1 MSDNLSKKIVR
12 DTFEKSFDKEQF
24 TLFIKNLL
32 NHIDDTSEGATF
44 VYRGQLIPEVYRD
57 SISGLERI
65 GKYTDPEG
73 KKIELLIVNLK
84 KENSLDRARTLQRN
98 FVAWYL
104 DGSRGGILKDAAL
117 VAFVSPDLNSW
128 RFSLVKMDYKIQEA
142 KVKKDLTPA
151 KRYSF
156 LVGSQEKSHTAQS
169 RLVPII
175 EDDVNDPS
183 LKQLEEAF
191 NIEKVTKEFFEKY
204 RELFIGLK
212 ESLDEIVSKNKK
224 IKDDFDKNNIDTT
237 SFAKKLLGQI
247 VFLYFLQ
254 KKGWF
259 GVERDSD
266 WGTGPKDFLRELFN
280 KKKVKY
286 KNFFNEVLEPLF
298 YEALAKKRDKDFYN
312 HLNCKIPFLNG
323 GLFDPINDYDWVYT
337 DINIDNDLFSNEF
350 KTKEGDIGTG
360 ILDVFDRYNFTVR
373 EDEPLEKEVAVD
385 PEMLGKVFEN
395 LLEVK
400 DRKSKGTYYTP
411 REIVHYMCQESLI
424 NYLHSELTELG
435 HDISK
440 EDLSVLVKKG
450 ASFIHNDQSASSG
463 KKRYEEQIPKS
474 IKKLAPLIDLKLTDI
489 KVCDPAVG
497 SGAFLVGMMNEIV
510 SCREVLWSLLN
521 DTRERD
527 TYKFKSGAIQHSLY
541 GVDIDPSAVEVAK
554 LRLWL
559 SLVVEED
566 DIKKIKPLPN
576 LDYKI
581 MQGNS
586 LLEEFKG
593 VKLFDEKLLIRN
605 KTEEHDF
612 IGELKQKEQEL
623 SVKLLA
629 FYQKN
634 PSWMKNRTISRPAE
648 LAEIEM
654 EMDKI
659 KSSLK
664 KNSLTAKELLIKP
677 LQVGLNFLGSIGRE
691 DVWLKLKKLYSV
703 YFKSY
708 DIDKK
713 KRIRNSIEKVIWELI
728 ETTIRD
734 EGKLDTL
741 KEIEVYKNNGIR
753 PFFLWKLYFA
763 DVFQEKGGFDVVIA
777 NPPYVGNKG
786 HKEEFQQIQVGNLGH
801 FYERRMDLF
810 YFFFHLALNIG
821 KHKSVIAFITTNYYL
836 TATGAINLRTDF
848 KERSV
853 IKSIINFNELKIF
866 ESALGQHNMITI
878 LEKARS
884 EQEHANICVTQRT
897 GVATSSILQNTL
909 SMNDDKSHYSHI
921 SQIDLYDG
929 NENYI
934 RLLGA
939 SKFSKDPTQQ
949 ILNTVKKQSINMG
962 IICNVNQGV
971 VSGADR
977 ISNKHLKNY
986 KLKANKGEGIFVL
999 KPEEVKN
1006 KNINIKSE
1014 HVKPWF
1020 KNSDIKKYWV
1030 NNNIKEYLL
1039 YFKDKKIIQPIE
1051 QEILNHFQKY
1061 KDLLISRLSVCK
1073 KNKFQWNIVS
1083 KWIDRGEYYLLFYP
1097 RKQEIFESPKIVVPQ
1112 RSPVN
1117 TFGYSDTS
1125 WYASADVYFI
1135 TQKDDSFNLKY
1146 ILSLVNS
1153 KLYFLWLYNRG
1164 KRKGET
1170 LELYQK
1176 PLSEIPIKKI
1186 SLPEQKPFIEVVDKI
1201 LTITKSD
1208 DYMESLEKQTRV
1220 KDYEK
1225 QIDQMVYKLYGL
1237 TKEEIEIVES
1247 QSK

>member
-32 NHIDDTSEGATF
+32 NHIDDTSDGATF

-57 SISGLERI
+57 SISSLERI

-73 KKIELLIVNLK
+73 KKVEILIVNLK
-84 KENSLDRARTLQRN
+84 KDNSLDRARTLQRN

-117 VAFVSPDLNSW
+117 VAFVSPDLSSW

-175 EDDVNDPS
+175 ADDVNDPT

-204 RELFIGLK
+204 RDLFIRLK
-212 ESLDEIVSKNKK
+212 ESLDEIVNKNQK
-224 IKDDFDKNNIDTT
+224 IKDDFDKNNLDTT

-266 WGTGPKDFLRELFN
+266 WGTGPKNFLRELFD
-280 KKKVKY
+280 KKKVPY
-286 KNFFNEVLEPLF
+286 KNFFNNVLEPLF

-337 DINIDNDLFSNEF
+337 DINIDNELFSNEL

-435 HDISK
+435 HNVSK
-440 EDLSVLVKKG
+440 DDLNVLVKKG

-463 KKRYEEQIPKS
+463 KKKYEERIPKS

-510 SCREVLWSLLN
+510 SCREVLWSLQN

-527 TYKFKSGAIQHSLY
+527 TYKFKRDAIQHSLY

-593 VKLFDEKLLIRN
+593 VKLFDEKLLTKN
-605 KTEEHDF
+605 KTVEYDTTE
-612 IGELKQKEQEL
+612 ELKQKELEL
-623 SVKLLA
+623 GGKLLPY
-629 FYQKN
+629 YQKN
-634 PSWMKNRTISRPAE
+634 PNWMKNKAISRPPE
-648 LAEIEM
+648 LAMIEM
-654 EMDKI
+654 EMDKV
-659 KSSLK
+659 KASLK
-664 KNSLTAKELLIKP
+664 KNNSKAKELIIKP

-691 DVWLKLKKLYSV
+691 DVWLKLKKLYGI

-713 KRIRNSIEKVIWELI
+713 KSIRNSIEKVIWELI
-728 ETTIRD
+728 ETTIRE

-763 DVFQEKGGFDVVIA
+763 DVFQDKGGFDVVIA
-777 NPPYVGNKG
+777 NPPYVGEKG
-786 HKEEFQQIQVGNLGH
+786 HKDIFRDIRQGNLAP
-801 FYERRMDLF
+801 YYQRKMDLF
-810 YFFFHLALNIG
+810 YFFFHLALNLSKDKAVIG
-821 KHKSVIAFITTNYYL
+821 FISTNYYL
-836 TATGAINLRTDF
+836 TATGALTLREDLKKRSEIINL
-848 KERSV
+848 
-853 IKSIINFNELKIF
+853 INFNELKIF
-866 ESALGQHNMITI
+866 ESATGQHNIITI
-878 LEKARS
+878 LRKTSDKSILASNLITHKE
-884 EQEHANICVTQRT
+884 
-897 GVATSSILQNTL
+897 GVATPELFSEILTG
-909 SMNDDKSHYSHI
+909 NDDNTSYYNVPQEKLFDRKES
-921 SQIDLYDG
+921 
-929 NENYI
+929 YI
-934 RLLGA
+934 RLAGTQNTQYNPLQSVLNKTDIGTYLGGM
-939 SKFSKDPTQQ
+939 SF
-949 ILNTVKKQSINMG
+949 INMG
-962 IICNVNQGV
+962 VQ
-971 VSGADR
+971 SGADVVGKKLLDR
-977 ISNKHLKNY
+977 VIQLKYVNKKYLVENEIDVGTPIYVVDRKFKIKLPKKERKILK
-986 KLKANKGEGIFVL
+986 KF
-999 KPEEVKN
+999 VKN
-1006 KNINIKSE
+1006 SN
-1014 HVKPWF
+1014 
-1020 KNSDIKKYWV
+1020 IKKYHIITSDQLYYIYADSQV
-1030 NNNIKEYLL
+1030 DINNYPKIKKYLL
-1039 YFKDKKIIQPIE
+1039 KFRPILRAREQVSDRDNSWYWIRGSKRQFFVNTGEHIICPYRTKTNTFALTDGNIIGAGDVYLITRKDK
-1051 QEILNHFQKY
+1051 
-1061 KDLLISRLSVCK
+1061 DISFR
-1073 KNKFQWNIVS
+1073 
-1083 KWIDRGEYYLLFYP
+1083 YLL
-1097 RKQEIFESPKIVVPQ
+1097 
-1112 RSPVN
+1112 
-1117 TFGYSDTS
+1117 
-1125 WYASADVYFI
+1125 A
-1135 TQKDDSFNLKY
+1135 L
-1146 ILSLVNS
+1146 LNS
-1153 KLYFLWLYNRG
+1153 KLYFIWIYNQG

-1186 SLPEQKPFIEVVDKI
+1186 SEYEQKPFIEIVNKI
-1201 LTITKSD
+1201 LAITKSD
-1208 DYMESLEKQTRV
+1208 DYMSDIEKQAKV

-1225 QIDQMVYKLYGL
+1225 LIDQMVYKLYGL

-1247 QSK
+1247 QAKS

>member
-32 NHIDDTSEGATF
+32 NRIDDSEEATF
-44 VYRGQLIPEVYRD
+44 TYSGQLIPEVYRD
-57 SISGLERI
+57 SISSLERI

-104 DGSRGGILKDAAL
+104 DGSRGGIFKDAAL
-117 VAFVSPDLNSW
+117 VAFVSPDLHSW

-175 EDDVNDPS
+175 EDDVNYPT

-266 WGTGPKDFLRELFN
+266 WGTGPKDFLRELFD

-286 KNFFNEVLEPLF
+286 ENFFNDVLEPLF

-337 DINIDNDLFSNEF
+337 DININNDLFSNEF

-440 EDLSVLVKKG
+440 EDLSILVKKG
-450 ASFIHNDQSASSG
+450 ASFIHNDQSAISG

-474 IKKLAPLIDLKLTDI
+474 IKKLAPLIDLKLADI

-497 SGAFLVGMMNEIV
+497 SGAFLVGMMNQIV

-593 VKLFDEKLLIRN
+593 VKLFDEKLLT
-605 KTEEHDF
+605 KSKVVEYDYVA
-612 IGELKQKEQEL
+612 ELKQKELEL
-623 SVKLLA
+623 GGKLLPY
-629 FYQKN
+629 YQKN
-634 PSWMKNRTISRPAE
+634 PSWMNNRSISRPPE

-654 EMDKI
+654 EMDRI
-659 KSSLK
+659 KASLK
-664 KNSLTAKELLIKP
+664 KNNSKTKELIIKP
-677 LQVGLNFLGSIGRE
+677 LQVGLNFLGSIGKE
-691 DVWLKLKKLYSV
+691 DVWLKLKKLYGI

-713 KRIRNSIEKVIWELI
+713 KKIRNSIEKVIWELI

-734 EGKLDTL
+734 KGKLDTL
-741 KEIEVYKNNGIR
+741 KEIEVYRNNGIR

-777 NPPYVGNKG
+777 NPPYVRISGIS
-786 HKEEFQQIQVGNLGH
+786 EDEDQQIRNNFKTVFGH
-801 FYERRMDLF
+801 YDIYIPFFEKGQDL
-810 YFFFHLALNIG
+810 LKKNGTL
-821 KHKSVIAFITTNYYL
+821 AFITPNKYL
-836 TATGAINLRTDF
+836 TKRYGNKLRPLMLRDTNLLKFIDTSQATTFDSA
-848 KERSV
+848 SV
-853 IKSIINFNELKIF
+853 YPV
-866 ESALGQHNMITI
+866 ITI
-878 LEKARS
+878 LSKSSVSS
-884 EQEHANICVTQRT
+884 ETY
-897 GVATSSILQNTL
+897 VAIIDDNSFQDFFQFGTSDFYFI
-909 SMNDDKSHYSHI
+909 
-921 SQIDLYDG
+921 
-929 NENYI
+929 
-934 RLLGA
+934 
-939 SKFSKDPTQQ
+939 
-949 ILNTVKKQSINMG
+949 KQSEFG
-962 IICNVNQGV
+962 
-971 VSGADR
+971 
-977 ISNKHLKNY
+977 
-986 KLKANKGEGIFVL
+986 
-999 KPEEVKN
+999 KN
-1006 KNINIKSE
+1006 KNTVFDIFVDKSSRTLFQKIEKDTIPLGDYSKILTGTPAINIFYKWDKLLKSE
-1014 HVKPWF
+1014 KEIKPKEVALKFINVSNVKPYKIEWGKEVRAVGKRF
-1020 KNSDIKKYWV
+1020 NNPYLIYDDKLVGKNKWSVFCK
-1030 NNNIKEYLL
+1030 
-1039 YFKDKKIIQPIE
+1039 KKIVI
-1051 QEILNHFQKY
+1051 KGTA
-1061 KDLLISRLSVCK
+1061 KRLTASIDSVGYANLSLYAVIFNEDQDNLK
-1073 KNKFQWNIVS
+1073 KNI
-1083 KWIDRGEYYLLFYP
+1083 YHLCLL
-1097 RKQEIFESPKIVVPQ
+1097 
-1112 RSPVN
+1112 
-1117 TFGYSDTS
+1117 
-1125 WYASADVYFI
+1125 
-1135 TQKDDSFNLKY
+1135 
-1146 ILSLVNS
+1146 NS
-1153 KLYFLWLYNRG
+1153 KLLNYWYCKKFASAN
-1164 KRKGET
+1164 
-1170 LELYQK
+1170 
-1176 PLSEIPIKKI
+1176 LSGNYISFNGIYLDQIPIKQVNDQTKGLFLQIYKKLINKI
-1186 SLPEQKPFIEVVDKI
+1186 NISDSDTNVDVIREIKTLKNKIDSL
-1201 LTITKSD
+1201 
-1208 DYMESLEKQTRV
+1208 
-1220 KDYEK
+1220 
-1225 QIDQMVYKLYGL
+1225 VYKTYGL
-1237 TKEEIEIVES
+1237 IKEDIEIVES

>member
-24 TLFIKNLL
+24 TFFIKNLL
-32 NHIDDTSEGATF
+32 NRIDDSEEATF
-44 VYRGQLIPEVYRD
+44 AYHGQLIPEVYRD

-117 VAFVSPDLNSW
+117 VAFVPPDLNSW

-169 RLVPII
+169 RLFPII
-175 EDDVNDPS
+175 EDDLNDPS

-224 IKDDFDKNNIDTT
+224 IKDDFSKNNIDTT

-266 WGTGPKDFLRELFN
+266 WGTGPKDFLRELFD

-337 DINIDNDLFSNEF
+337 DINIDNNLFSNEF

-593 VKLFDEKLLIRN
+593 VKLFDEKLLT
-605 KTEEHDF
+605 KSKVVEYDYVA
-612 IGELKQKEQEL
+612 ELKQKELEL
-623 SVKLLA
+623 GGKLLPY
-629 FYQKN
+629 YQKN
-634 PSWMKNRTISRPAE
+634 PNWMKNKTISRPPE

-654 EMDKI
+654 EMERVKA
-659 KSSLK
+659 SLK
-664 KNSLTAKELLIKP
+664 KNSSKAKELIIKP
-677 LQVGLNFLGSIGRE
+677 LQVGLNFLGNIGKE
-691 DVWLKLKKLYSV
+691 DIWLKLKKLYSV

-763 DVFQEKGGFDVVIA
+763 DVFQEKGGFDVIIA
-777 NPPYVGNKG
+777 NPPYVFTRGS
-786 HKEEFQQIQVGNLGH
+786 
-801 FYERRMDLF
+801 D
-810 YFFFHLALNIG
+810 
-821 KHKSVIAFITTNYYL
+821 
-836 TATGAINLRTDF
+836 
-848 KERSV
+848 
-853 IKSIINFNELKIF
+853 
-866 ESALGQHNMITI
+866 
-878 LEKARS
+878 
-884 EQEHANICVTQRT
+884 
-897 GVATSSILQNTL
+897 
-909 SMNDDKSHYSHI
+909 
-921 SQIDLYDG
+921 
-929 NENYI
+929 
-934 RLLGA
+934 
-939 SKFSKDPTQQ
+939 FSKDFKVSIKKNYETGIGKINLFSLFIEQGVK
-949 ILNTVKKQSINMG
+949 ILKPKGDLIFIVPNTLFRATPYKPIRQFLVEKYLINKIVDLQAGIFEYVTASTTIIGIQKKHVVKNDIEIIDSLSDLLSGKKSRKIPQLNFYNPEFVFGIYLNKISDDIFTKLHKDSENMG
-962 IICNVNQGV
+962 ILCKDIINGIVTPKGKNEFM
-971 VSGADR
+971 
-977 ISNKHLKNY
+977 SNK
-986 KLKANKGEGIFVL
+986 
-999 KPEEVKN
+999 
-1006 KNINIKSE
+1006 
-1014 HVKPWF
+1014 
-1020 KNSDIKKYWV
+1020 KNSVEYKPFLEGKDI
-1030 NNNIKEYLL
+1030 E
-1039 YFKDKKIIQPIE
+1039 P
-1051 QEILNHFQKY
+1051 
-1061 KDLLISRLSVCK
+1061 
-1073 KNKFQWNIVS
+1073 
-1083 KWIDRGEYYLLFYP
+1083 
-1097 RKQEIFESPKIVVPQ
+1097 
-1112 RSPVN
+1112 
-1117 TFGYSDTS
+1117 YSIRTREG
-1125 WYASADVYFI
+1125 
-1135 TQKDDSFNLKY
+1135 KY
-1146 ILSLVNS
+1146 ILFNRKKLHRARPQYVWDAKEKLIIRRISGGNRVLYVTYDNQQYYCFASTNLILLKEDTWANIKYVLALLNS
-1153 KLYFLWLYNRG
+1153 KLLNFYYIEKFTNRSSLTVNIS
-1164 KRKGET
+1164 KIY
-1170 LELYQK
+1170 LEQL
-1176 PLSEIPIKKI
+1176 PIKII
-1186 SLPEQKPFIEVVDKI
+1186 SYENQKLFINTVNKI
-1201 LTITKSD
+1201 LEITNTNNYKENS
-1208 DYMESLEKQTRV
+1208 EKQTKV

-1237 TKEEIEIVES
+1237 TKEEIEIIES
-1247 QSK
+1247 QNK

>member
-1 MSDNLSKKIVR
+1 MSDNLSKKIVT
-12 DTFEKSFDKEQF
+12 DTFENSFSKERF

-32 NHIDDTSEGATF
+32 NHVDDSSEGAKF
-44 VYRGQLIPEVYRD
+44 VYQGQYIPEVYRD
-57 SISGLERI
+57 SISSLERI

-73 KKIELLIVNLK
+73 KKIGILIVNLK

-175 EDDVNDPS
+175 EDDVNDPT

-204 RELFIGLK
+204 RELFIRLK
-212 ESLDEIVSKNKK
+212 ESLDEIISKNKK
-224 IKDDFDKNNIDTT
+224 IRDDFEKKNIDTT

-266 WGTGPKDFLRELFN
+266 WGTGPKNFLRELFD

-286 KNFFNEVLEPLF
+286 KNFFNDVLEPLF
-298 YEALAKKRDKDFYN
+298 YEALAKKRDEDFYN
-312 HLNCKIPFLNG
+312 YLNCKIPFLNG

-337 DINIDNDLFSNEF
+337 DININNDLFSNEF

-435 HDISK
+435 HDIPK

-463 KKRYEEQIPKS
+463 VKKYEEQIPKS
-474 IKKLAPLIDLKLTDI
+474 IKRLAPLIDLKLTDI

-510 SCREVLWSLLN
+510 SCREVLWSLQN

-527 TYKFKSGAIQHSLY
+527 TYKFKRDAIQHSLY

-593 VKLFDEKLLIRN
+593 VKLFDEKLLTKSKVVEYDYIA
-605 KTEEHDF
+605 
-612 IGELKQKEQEL
+612 ELKQKELEL
-623 SVKLLA
+623 SGKLLPY
-629 FYQKN
+629 YQKN
-634 PSWMKNRTISRPAE
+634 SNWMKNRTIPRPSE

-654 EMDKI
+654 EMDRI
-659 KSSLK
+659 KASLK
-664 KNSLTAKELLIKP
+664 KNNSKAKELVIRP
-677 LQVGLNFLGSIGRE
+677 LQVGLNFLGNMGKE
-691 DVWLKLKKLYSV
+691 DIWLKLKKLYSV

-708 DIDKK
+708 NIDKK
-713 KRIRNSIEKVIWELI
+713 KRIRSSIEKVIWELI
-728 ETTIRD
+728 ETTLKE

-777 NPPYVGNKG
+777 NPPYLEFDEMRLKEVNFIYYRDVIGMKYKFNLYTLFLKVCPKLLKNNGILSFIVPNSFSKEKYNQDIREDYIKNKRILFFVDFTEE
-786 HKEEFQQIQVGNLGH
+786 KEPVFENASNDSYIVFGIEKN
-801 FYERRMDLF
+801 
-810 YFFFHLALNIG
+810 
-821 KHKSVIAFITTNYYL
+821 
-836 TATGAINLRTDF
+836 NLRTKIKIDKYLNKDF
-848 KERSV
+848 
-853 IKSIINFNELKIF
+853 IF
-866 ESALGQHNMITI
+866 
-878 LEKARS
+878 
-884 EQEHANICVTQRT
+884 
-897 GVATSSILQNTL
+897 
-909 SMNDDKSHYSHI
+909 SHYI
-921 SQIDLYDG
+921 SQEDLLTSFDYQF
-929 NENYI
+929 NI
-934 RLLGA
+934 
-939 SKFSKDPTQQ
+939 SKNLALVRK
-949 ILNTVKKQSINMG
+949 I
-962 IICNVNQGV
+962 
-971 VSGADR
+971 
-977 ISNKHLKNY
+977 
-986 KLKANKGEGIFVL
+986 E
-999 KPEEVKN
+999 
-1006 KNINIKSE
+1006 
-1014 HVKPWF
+1014 
-1020 KNSDIKKYWV
+1020 KNSIPLGRICFIRVGLTPSKKYKATYGSDYE
-1030 NNNIKEYLL
+1030 N
-1039 YFKDKKIIQPIE
+1039 FS
-1051 QEILNHFQKY
+1051 HKY
-1061 KDLLISRLSVCK
+1061 KDEKKLYRFLHTNKNANSCDRYNLRHEGEYIIWDRDSLYKDKVCPGEFEDYYSEKLIFRNRGV
-1073 KNKFQWNIVS
+1073 NIVGS
-1083 KWIDRGEYYLLFYP
+1083 YDDRH
-1097 RKQEIFESPKIVVPQ
+1097 IFVNDIFNIVVLKASY
-1112 RSPVN
+1112 RKDRIN
-1117 TFGYSDTS
+1117 EFTLSDIELS
-1125 WYASADVYFI
+1125 KKFS
-1135 TQKDDSFNLKY
+1135 LKF
-1146 ILSLVNS
+1146 ILSLINS
-1153 KLYFLWLYNRG
+1153 KLLFFFLINKFVYRDIKTPMMKLFPIAN
-1164 KRKGET
+1164 T
-1170 LELYQK
+1170 DIELQQQ
-1176 PLSEIPIKKI
+1176 IINI
-1186 SLPEQKPFIEVVDKI
+1186 VDKI
-1201 LTITKSD
+1201 LAITKSD
-1208 DYMESLEKQTRV
+1208 DYIESIEKQAKV

-1237 TKEEIEIVES
+1237 TKEEIKIVES
-1247 QSK
+1247 QAKS

>member
-12 DTFEKSFDKEQF
+12 DTFENSFNKEQF

-57 SISGLERI
+57 SIAGLERI

-151 KRYSF
+151 KRFSF

-169 RLVPII
+169 RLVLII
-175 EDDVNDPS
+175 EDDVNDPT

-266 WGTGPKDFLRELFN
+266 WGTGPKDFLRELFD

-593 VKLFDEKLLIRN
+593 VKLFDEKLLTKSKVI
-605 KTEEHDF
+605 EYDYVA
-612 IGELKQKEQEL
+612 ELKQKELEL
-623 SVKLLA
+623 GGKLLPY
-629 FYQKN
+629 YQKN
-634 PSWMKNRTISRPAE
+634 PNWMKNRTISRPPE

-654 EMDKI
+654 EMDRI
-659 KSSLK
+659 KASLK
-664 KNSLTAKELLIKP
+664 KNNSKAKELIIKP
-677 LQVGLNFLGSIGRE
+677 LQVGLNFLGSIGKE
-691 DVWLKLKKLYSV
+691 DIWLKLKKLYGV

-713 KRIRNSIEKVIWELI
+713 KKIRNSIEKVIWELI
-728 ETTIRD
+728 ETTIRE

-777 NPPYVGNKG
+777 NPPYVGEKNHKNLFDEIKESSLGQFYKG
-786 HKEEFQQIQVGNLGH
+786 Q
-801 FYERRMDLF
+801 MDLF
-810 YFFFHLALNIG
+810 YFFFHLAIRLSKLKG
-821 KHKSVIAFITTNYYL
+821 VSAFITTDYFP
-836 TATGAINLRTDF
+836 TARGAQKLRQSL
-848 KERSV
+848 KQQCV
-853 IKSIINFNELKIF
+853 IKRMIDFNELKIF
-866 ESALGQHNMITI
+866 ESAQGQHNMITLFQKDFSETSFSETCITQRNGTANYEILREILSGEDKNTTYYKTKQKNLYDGEEVYIRLAGCGKTQHTPLNLI
-878 LEKARS
+878 LEKVKS
-884 EQEHANICVTQRT
+884 DGILLGDLCNVNVGLYT
-897 GVATSSILQNTL
+897 GA
-909 SMNDDKSHYSHI
+909 DKTT
-921 SQIDLYDG
+921 D
-929 NENYI
+929 NYI
-934 RLLGA
+934 R
-939 SKFSKDPTQQ
+939 K
-949 ILNTVKKQSINMG
+949 
-962 IICNVNQGV
+962 
-971 VSGADR
+971 
-977 ISNKHLKNY
+977 Y
-986 KLKANKGEGIFVL
+986 KIELEKGLGIFVL
-999 KPEEVKN
+999 SSDE
-1006 KNINIKSE
+1006 IKSLKLNSFE
-1014 HVKPWF
+1014 KTLISPF
-1020 KNSDIKKYWV
+1020 YKNSDIYRWGTRIEPRLFLI
-1030 NNNIKEYLL
+1030 NISY
-1039 YFKDKKIIQPIE
+1039 P
-1051 QEILNHFQKY
+1051 KY
-1061 KDLLISRLSVCK
+1061 KDIDFK
-1073 KNKFQWNIVS
+1073 KVPNIINHLKKFEKILKGRNSNDNGLRAVIKSGYWWTFTIRQ
-1083 KWIDRGEYYLLFYP
+1083 IDFS
-1097 RKQEIFESPKIVVPQ
+1097 ITKIVVPQ
-1112 RSPVN
+1112 RSRKN
-1117 TFGYSDTS
+1117 TFGFNQIP
-1125 WYASADVYFI
+1125 WFASADVYFI
-1135 TQKDDSFNLKY
+1135 TEKDKAVQIKY
-1146 ILSLVNS
+1146 ILSLLNS
-1153 KLYFLWLYNRG
+1153 KLFYLWLYNRG

-1176 PLSEIPIKKI
+1176 PLSEIPIKII

-1208 DYMESLEKQTRV
+1208 DYIESIEKQAKV

-1225 QIDQMVYKLYGL
+1225 QIDLMVYKLYGL

>member
-32 NHIDDTSEGATF
+32 NHIDDSEEATF

-57 SISGLERI
+57 SIAGLERI

-151 KRYSF
+151 KRFSF

-175 EDDVNDPS
+175 EDDVNDPT

-212 ESLDEIVSKNKK
+212 ESLDELVIRSKK
-224 IKDDFDKNNIDTT
+224 IKDDFEKNNIDTT

-259 GVERDSD
+259 GVGRDSD
-266 WGTGPKDFLRELFN
+266 WGTGPKNFLRELFD
-280 KKKVKY
+280 KKKVIY
-286 KNFFNEVLEPLF
+286 KNFFNDVLEPLF

-323 GLFDPINDYDWVYT
+323 GLFDPINEYDWVYT

-440 EDLSVLVKKG
+440 EDLNVLVKKG

-497 SGAFLVGMMNEIV
+497 SGAFLVGMMNEIIN
-510 SCREVLWSLLN
+510 CREVLWSLLN

-527 TYKFKSGAIQHSLY
+527 TYKFKSSAIQHSLY

-659 KSSLK
+659 KASLK

-741 KEIEVYKNNGIR
+741 KEIEAYKNNGIR
-753 PFFLWKLYFA
+753 PFFLWKLYFV
-763 DVFQEKGGFDVVIA
+763 DVFQEKGGFDVIIA
-777 NPPYVGNKG
+777 NPPYVGEKK
-786 HKEEFQQIQVGNLGH
+786 HKNIFQEIKAGNLGE
-801 FYERRMDLF
+801 FYQKRMDLF
-810 YFFFHLALNIG
+810 YFFFHLAINIG
-821 KHKSVIAFITTNYYL
+821 KDSASISFITTNYYP
-836 TATGAINLRTDF
+836 TATGAKKLRFDLENRTKILKF
-848 KERSV
+848 
-853 IKSIINFNELKIF
+853 INFNNLRIF
-866 ESALGQHNMITI
+866 ESAQGQHNMI
-878 LEKARS
+878 
-884 EQEHANICVTQRT
+884 
-897 GVATSSILQNTL
+897 SILQKGANEDYVSENCITTRKGNADSYVL
-909 SMNDDKSHYSHI
+909 QKIMEWEDVETQYVKVRQKDM
-921 SQIDLYDG
+921 YDG
-929 NENYI
+929 EDCEI
-934 RLLGA
+934 RLIGT
-939 SKFSKDPTQQ
+939 SIEKNDPTQTA
-949 ILNTVKKQSINMG
+949 LNKIKIQGKLLNE
-962 IICNVNQGV
+962 ICNINQGV
-971 VSGADR
+971 VTSVDR
-977 ISNKHLKNY
+977 VVARHLEKNKLDPSVMI
-986 KLKANKGEGIFVL
+986 GDGVFVL
-999 KPEEVKN
+999 SQHEYSKMELNDFE
-1006 KNINIKSE
+1006 KSI
-1014 HVKPWF
+1014 VKPWF
-1020 KNSDIKKYWV
+1020 KNSDIHKYHVNKKV
-1030 NNNIKEYLL
+1030 KEYYIRLVCPSDKTIPITDFPSIYEHL
-1039 YFKDKKIIQPIE
+1039 SRFKKILE
-1051 QEILNHFQKY
+1051 TRKLNCNGLDKIIKQGIWW
-1061 KDLLISRLSVCK
+1061 LIAQGRRLDFS
-1073 KNKFQWNIVS
+1073 
-1083 KWIDRGEYYLLFYP
+1083 L
-1097 RKQEIFESPKIVVPQ
+1097 PKIVAPQ
-1112 RSPVN
+1112 RSN
-1117 TFGYSDTS
+1117 TNMFAFVESEWT
-1125 WYASADVYFI
+1125 ASADVYFI

-1186 SLPEQKPFIEVVDKI
+1186 SLPEQKPFIEIVDKI
-1201 LTITKSD
+1201 LAITKSD
-1208 DYMESLEKQTRV
+1208 DYMSDTEKRAKV

-1247 QSK
+1247 QSR